1 MRYFF
6 ASDAHYLHQ
15 RCALSMAKKCPFAE
29 CGVDRVVFRVFF
41 PCFLCVLWDR
51 YKGSHSNS
59 ENGCLYYFVKVGLS
73 VIAESG
79 RATKMNAPCNGV
91 CKVRWLTTFQMRSRW
106 GFSF

>member
-6 ASDAHYLHQ
+6 ASDTHYLPR
-15 RCALSMAKKCPFAE
+15 RCALSMAKKCPFTE
-29 CGVDRVVFRVFF
+29 CGVHRVVFRVFF

-73 VIAESG
+73 VIAVSG
-79 RATKMNAPCNGV
+79 RATK
-91 CKVRWLTTFQMRSRW
+91 
-106 GFSF
+106 